1 MKYGVVMCLS
11 TDNIGDDIQSYA
23 ARRFLPSVDYV
34 IDRESL
40 DTFGLTD
47 PDRKEPVSAILN
59 GWFMYQKFN
68 WPPSERINPLFLS
81 MHISE
86 DDYFGVGD
94 RFLDSLGGEYFKPYG
109 PIGARDDATLEL
121 LRKKGID
128 AYLSGCLTLTLKLPG
143 SVEKSDE
150 VILAD
155 VGEKAAGTLMERY
168 PGEHWVRLTHCVDP
182 EVSLHSSAEERFA
195 AVEALLRRY
204 RNAKCVVT
212 ERLHCALPCLALET
226 PVLLLYR
233 PEYLNRM
240 NSFFPLL
247 HTAPVGDA
255 EKGVM
260 TFDVASPP
268 SNPDLYREIRRD
280 LEHRCEAFVQDA
292 ESGRYPRPAPI
303 PPERLRVWQKGL
315 LNNAEVRF
323 RETIEDLQGWIRS
336 VEKARDWNEK
346 QLDLTKSRVKELEDW
361 TAELEKA
368 KAYGEDQLTA
378 KDARITELEGWT
390 AELEK
395 AKAYSEEQLSSKD
408 ARIQELEGWTEE
420 LEKGKAYTEEQ
431 LTAKEARITEL
442 EGWTAELEKAKAY
455 IEDQLAAKD
464 ARIQELE
471 GWTAELE
478 MAKRYLEGQVT
489 SKNARIDELES
500 WTAELEKGKEYLEG
514 QVAARTA
521 LITELESGIIETGK
535 RRDKHKEPS
544 LSSGANKVLPQNKQA
559 DQKEFISIP
568 AENEKKKHG
577 NGFDHIISLG
587 YNCEVSFRIGEYL
600 GGKPESFPLSWV
612 YIKDQSNTVFILD
625 HLSTITE
632 AQRFPFVSKSGMF
645 LVEELNIA
653 VHSHVRP
660 QHPGAPESAFLDE
673 ASKEIR
679 SRFAHLNEKWKDVL
693 AGNDS
698 VLFLLKLQDWRGQ
711 EKCAELIKELNA
723 WLSSEFKSGKYL
735 LVCFTAQRENYE
747 HICQDKVIQS
757 LSKVRVN
764 YIRFFA
770 PDENTKD
777 GGDRVSW
784 LEAIDR
790 WYHCSDSCD

>member
-1 MKYGVVMCLS
+1 MAVCVYHKPGDFWKIPRQILS
-11 TDNIGDDIQSYA
+11 IYPGYRFAIRQHDHEVYSETVLYCIPPGKDEDVPDRNAERDYRRITAALKKLTILSDEEKRNWLQHGKDKKWFLYQLYCGKKKTDE
-23 ARRFLPSVDYV
+23 
-34 IDRESL
+34 DREQIRVL
-40 DTFGLTD
+40 DESRQYL
-47 PDRKEPVSAILN
+47 KKQEAVHVA
-59 GWFMYQKFN
+59 
-68 WPPSERINPLFLS
+68 RI
-81 MHISE
+81 
-86 DDYFGVGD
+86 
-94 RFLDSLGGEYFKPYG
+94 
-109 PIGARDDATLEL
+109 
-121 LRKKGID
+121 
-128 AYLSGCLTLTLKLPG
+128 
-143 SVEKSDE
+143 
-150 VILAD
+150 
-155 VGEKAAGTLMERY
+155 
-168 PGEHWVRLTHCVDP
+168 
-182 EVSLHSSAEERFA
+182 
-195 AVEALLRRY
+195 
-204 RNAKCVVT
+204 
-212 ERLHCALPCLALET
+212 
-226 PVLLLYR
+226 
-233 PEYLNRM
+233 
-240 NSFFPLL
+240 
-247 HTAPVGDA
+247 
-255 EKGVM
+255 
-260 TFDVASPP
+260 
-268 SNPDLYREIRRD
+268 
-280 LEHRCEAFVQDA
+280 Q
-292 ESGRYPRPAPI
+292 
-303 PPERLRVWQKGL
+303 
-315 LNNAEVRF
+315 
-323 RETIEDLQGWIRS
+323 
-336 VEKARDWNEK
+336 
-346 QLDLTKSRVKELEDW
+346 ELEGW

-368 KAYGEDQLTA
+368 KAYTEEQLTA

-395 AKAYSEEQLSSKD
+395 AK
-408 ARIQELEGWTEE
+408 
-420 LEKGKAYTEEQ
+420 
-431 LTAKEARITEL
+431 
-442 EGWTAELEKAKAY
+442 
-455 IEDQLAAKD
+455 
-464 ARIQELE
+464 
-471 GWTAELE
+471 
-478 MAKRYLEGQVT
+478 RYLEGQVNA
-489 SKNARIDELES
+489 KNARIDELES
-500 WTAELEKGKEYLEG
+500 WSAELQKGKEYLEG
-514 QVAARTA
+514 QVAARAA
-521 LITELESGIIETGK
+521 LITELESRIIETEK
-535 RRDKHKEPS
+535 KRDKQKEPS
-544 LSSGANKVLPQNKQA
+544 LSSDADKVLPKNTQA

-587 YNCEVSFRIGEYL
+587 YNCEVSFRIVEYL
-600 GGKPESFPLSWV
+600 GGKTESFPLSWV

-625 HLSTITE
+625 HLSAITE
-632 AQRFPFVSKSGMF
+632 AQRFPFVSQSGMF